1 MMKKQKVTLIEV
13 AELAG
18 VSRAAAGKV
27 LNGGTSK
34 IGVGAE
40 ARKRILEAARK
51 LNYQPN
57 MAASIL
63 AGGSSKMIGVFVD
76 SFAHYRTIRLLQEIE
91 RLASGQGYRIITSF
105 THDNIANMRED
116 YHALHRYGVNSFIC
130 CSHDYPDLKNEVA
143 ELFEGA
149 KNVVFMEKPCIPGMP
164 YVGTSRLKALTAMIA
179 DALKQGYRKFGTIH
193 RHHSA
198 YSERVLHEEFILAMS
213 ANGLQPDENLI
224 FESPKNMIDPQTK
237 VQLALEKMILPYRP
251 DFLYIDDAATTI
263 ALRNYLSNTGLNPA
277 ICGGNA
283 DPLFK
288 YMSLPSFDPGYEMIA
303 AALLDLLLNREQKN
317 EYPVIEAVYKISNFN
332 ER

>member
-27 LNGGTSK
+27 LNGGSDK

-40 ARKRILEAARK
+40 ARKRILNAARK

-116 YHALHRYGVNSFIC
+116 Y
-130 CSHDYPDLKNEVA
+130 
-143 ELFEGA
+143 
-149 KNVVFMEKPCIPGMP
+149 
-164 YVGTSRLKALTAMIA
+164 
-179 DALKQGYRKFGTIH
+179 QG
-193 RHHSA
+193 
-198 YSERVLHEEFILAMS
+198 
-213 ANGLQPDENLI
+213 
-224 FESPKNMIDPQTK
+224 
-237 VQLALEKMILPYRP
+237 
-251 DFLYIDDAATTI
+251 FL
-263 ALRNYLSNTGLNPA
+263 
-277 ICGGNA
+277 
-283 DPLFK
+283 
-288 YMSLPSFDPGYEMIA
+288 
-303 AALLDLLLNREQKN
+303 
-317 EYPVIEAVYKISNFN
+317 
-332 ER
+332 

>member
-27 LNGGTSK
+27 LNGGSDK

-91 RLASGQGYRIITSF
+91 RLASGQEYRIITSF

-116 YHALHRYGVNSFIC
+116 YHALQRYGVNSFIC
-130 CSHDYPDLKNEVA
+130 CAHDYPDLKNEVA

-179 DALKQGYRKFGTIH
+179 DAYKQGYRKIGLLH
-193 RHHSA
+193 GHHTDL
-198 YSERVLHEEFILAMS
+198 SERTLYEMFLEAMA
-213 ANGLQPDENLI
+213 ANGFEADEKLI
-224 FESPKNMIDPQTK
+224 FEYPKSPTDPQIRVHT
-237 VQLALEKMILPYRP
+237 ALEKMIRPYRP
-251 DFLYIDDAATTI
+251 DFLFVDDAAS
-263 ALRNYLSNTGLNPA
+263 AVSLRNELFNAGLNLT
-277 ICGGNA
+277 IYGGDNDA
-283 DPLFK
+283 LFR
-288 YMSLPSFDPGYEMIA
+288 YMGMKSFDPCYEKIA
-303 AALLDLLLNREQKN
+303 TELLKLLLHPETQSEN
-317 EYPVIEAVYKISNFN
+317 PVIDAVYKK
-332 ER
+332 